1 MLIEE
6 EGQICFDGERDL
18 VALPVKLCGLGIQN
32 VVQIANLELCHS
44 KEITKDLTENAI
56 IRNKEFQNN
65 NKYTNDIKKKLKA
78 GKISPYRPKLDSLR
92 IPIDEKIKRS
102 NAISNENATSDYL
115 SVTRQY
121 KTI

>member
-44 KEITKDLTENAI
+44 KDLTENVI
-56 IRNKEFQNN
+56 IRNREFQNN
-65 NKYTNDIKKKLKA
+65 NEYTNDIKKKLKA
-78 GKISPYRPKLDSLR
+78 GKISPYRTKLDSLR

-102 NAISNENATSDYL
+102 NAISNENATSNYL